1 MSLDTIT
8 IQKQKRRLASLKG
21 WMKRRQVT
29 ILTAPQPDSHSV
41 EYKGQYWRSTAWYVS
56 PGGRDD
62 VELVKNYLEAKTKF
76 DELSKR

>member
-62 VELVKNYLEAKTKF
+62 VELVKNYLEAKTKL

>member
-1 MSLDTIT
+1 MSLDTTT
-8 IQKQKRRLASLKG
+8 IQTQKRRVASLKG

-41 EYKGQYWRSTAWYVS
+41 EYKGKYWRSTIWYVS

-62 VELVKNYLEAKTKF
+62 ADLVKNYMEAKTKL
-76 DELSKR
+76 DELGVR